1 MALVLFLLLML
12 PLTIVKLPSVGQMIL
27 GSVWVGLALA
37 ERGMDV
43 VLVARSM
50 EKLEALAVELARK
63 YSIRA
68 DAISI
73 DLSDPSGADRLF
85 HETEARGIH
94 VTMLIN
100 NAGFATYGP
109 FETLDPVRERAQIM
123 VNVCALTGLAR
134 LYLPGL
140 LKNPGS
146 AMVNVASTAA
156 FQPLPY
162 MAVYGATKAFVLS
175 FSEALWAQLQ
185 GTNVSVLALCP
196 GPVKTGFAEIVG
208 AAEAVVGKQD
218 SPEFVVHKALRALEN
233 GNSFIIPRL
242 SQYLLSFLSRLLPR
256 HMVASI
262 SGRVLRPRTV
272 TT

>member
-1 MALVLFLLLML
+1 MRRCELINYKGTALVTGASSGIGASFAR
-12 PLTIVKLPSVGQMIL
+12 
-27 GSVWVGLALA
+27 ALA

-85 HETEARGIH
+85 HETEARGIQ

-109 FETLDPVRERAQIM
+109 FETLDPVREQAQIM
-123 VNVCALTGLAR
+123 VNVYALTGLAR
-134 LYLPGL
+134 LYLPDL
-140 LKNPGS
+140 LRHPGS
-146 AMVNVASTAA
+146 AMINVASTAA

-233 GNSFIIPRL
+233 GNSFTIPRL
-242 SQYLLSFLSRLLPR
+242 SQYLLSILSRLLPR